1 MRKTF
6 FVLALC
12 VALANCAGSPN
23 NRSRY
28 GTIKEV
34 TLEKVYTR
42 GASTGAMVGTAVGM
56 LSGSLTGATTGYAAG
71 LAVDDAAKDVVY
83 DYDAWNVLVELDN
96 GEVLRI
102 GSRKY
107 YGSHFE
113 AGQRIEIYSPIA
125 ADGSALFRPAK

>member
-1 MRKTF
+1 CIHLLHHARDIRGTCGSTQD
-6 FVLALC
+6 AS
-12 VALANCAGSPN
+12 AG
-23 NRSRY
+23 RLR
-28 GTIKEV
+28 
-34 TLEKVYTR
+34 
-42 GASTGAMVGTAVGM
+42 
-56 LSGSLTGATTGYAAG
+56 LSGATTGYAAG